1 MLLYLIQLLNFDF
14 PGVNLFTY
22 LSFRA
27 GCAIIT
33 SLLIVLLIGPKF
45 IKAMLS
51 KQGNGQPIRED
62 GPKSHLYSKKGTP
75 SMGGLLILFSFLIS
89 TLIWGDIFNSFM
101 WIVILSAI
109 LFGLIGYIDDRKKIR
124 DQKPKGISSKNK
136 FLLQTLSSFILI
148 FLISLQS
155 SSELVFS
162 ISIPFVNGVFFLGLI
177 LYYCFTSFV
186 IVGTSN
192 AVNLT
197 DGLDGLAIVPI
208 MIAIASFGLI
218 TYLSG
223 NLVFSEYLRINYIPN
238 SGELSILCCA
248 LLGSCLGFLWFNAPP
263 AMIFMGDTG
272 SLSLGAIL
280 GSIAVITK
288 HELVLIVIGGIFVLE
303 AMSVIIQVFSYR
315 VFGKRVFRM
324 APIHHHFEKK
334 GWSESTIVIRFWIIS
349 FVLAIIGLATLKIR

>member
-1 MLLYLIQLLNFDF
+1 
-14 PGVNLFTY
+14 
-22 LSFRA
+22 
-27 GCAIIT
+27 
-33 SLLIVLLIGPKF
+33 
-45 IKAMLS
+45 
-51 KQGNGQPIRED
+51 
-62 GPKSHLYSKKGTP
+62 
-75 SMGGLLILFSFLIS
+75 
-89 TLIWGDIFNSFM
+89 M

-124 DQKPKGISSKNK
+124 DQNPKGISSKNK
-136 FLLQTLSSFILI
+136 FLLQILSSFVLI

-223 NLVFSEYLRINYIPN
+223 NLVFSEYLRINYIPD

-315 VFGKRVFRM
+315 VLEREYLEWLRYTIILKRKV
-324 APIHHHFEKK
+324 
-334 GWSESTIVIRFWIIS
+334 
-349 FVLAIIGLATLKIR
+349 GLSQQ

>member
-51 KQGNGQPIRED
+51 KQGNGHPIRED

-109 LFGLIGYIDDRKKIR
+109 LFGLIGYIDDRKKIK
-124 DQKPKGISSKNK
+124 DQNPKGISSKNK
-136 FLLQTLSSFILI
+136 FLLQILFSFVLI

-155 SSELVFS
+155 SSELVYS

>member
-124 DQKPKGISSKNK
+124 DQSPKGISSKNK
-136 FLLQTLSSFILI
+136 FLLQILFSFVLI

-223 NLVFSEYLRINYIPN
+223 NLVFSEYLRINYIPD

>member
-51 KQGNGQPIRED
+51 KQGNGHPIRED

-124 DQKPKGISSKNK
+124 DQSPKGISSKNK
-136 FLLQTLSSFILI
+136 FLLQILFSFVLI

-218 TYLSG
+218 AYLSG
-223 NLVFSEYLRINYIPN
+223 NLLFSEYLRINYIPD